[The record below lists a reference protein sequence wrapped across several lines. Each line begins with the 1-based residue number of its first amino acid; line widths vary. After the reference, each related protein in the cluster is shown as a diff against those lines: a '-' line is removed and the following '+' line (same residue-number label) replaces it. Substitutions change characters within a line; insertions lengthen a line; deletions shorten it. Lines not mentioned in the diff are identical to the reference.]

1 MDPSGA
7 ARSSHRAPLIWL
19 ISAGIALSCSVLA
32 ATRQTGAVPLR
43 TMLREAYE
51 LVQKRY
57 YDKTYH
63 GLDWDARYKD
73 FEAKIR
79 ATTSVN
85 AGLGLVAQFLDGLKD
100 SHTYF
105 IPPSRPFDHDYGY
118 RLQLIG
124 DKTFIAR
131 VVPKTDA
138 EAKLQPGDEVLA
150 VNGFVPSRETL
161 STVNY
166 ILNVLAPIE
175 TVDMWVRNPAGVR
188 RQVLVNARIVEKPHQ
203 RAEWDPLAIYRTKDD
218 PTRVEPQRFTSIGDV
233 LIWAMPDFLVE
244 DRIVDG
250 MWERARR
257 HRAVILDLRGNP
269 GGVTTT
275 LNRMLAN
282 AFDRDIK
289 AYEFVERKGR
299 TPELVKSRKDN
310 AFTGALTVLVDS
322 NSGSAAELFARII
335 QLEKRGVV
343 IGDRSAGGVMAAR
356 MYEGES
362 RHLFYAF
369 VITDA
374 DLVMNDG
381 KSLEIVGVVP
391 DETMLPTAADL
402 AAGRDPVL
410 AHAAAKLG
418 ITLDAAAAAKIFEKK
433 VGGGS

>member
-1 MDPSGA
+1 MDPSA
-7 ARSSHRAPLIWL
+7 APRFHHRKPLVWL
-19 ISAGIALSCSVLA
+19 SAAGVVLCASVLA
-32 ATRQTGAVPLR
+32 AGRQTGAVPLR
-43 TMLREAYE
+43 TMLREAYD
-51 LVQKRY
+51 LVKKHY
-57 YDKTYH
+57 YDPKYH
-63 GLDWDARYKD
+63 GLDWDGRYQE

-79 ATTSVN
+79 ATASVN
-85 AGLGLVAQFLDGLKD
+85 AGLGLIAQFLDGLKD

-118 RLQLIG
+118 RLQLVG

-138 EAKLQPGDEVLA
+138 EAKLQPGDEVLSI
-150 VNGFVPSRETL
+150 NGFVPSRETL
-161 STVNY
+161 STVQY
-166 ILNVLAPIE
+166 ILNVLAPLE
-175 TVDMWVRNPAGVR
+175 TVDVWVRNPAGVR

-218 PTRVEPQRFTSIGDV
+218 PTRVEPQRFASLDDV
-233 LIWAMPDFLVE
+233 LVWAMPDFLAE

-310 AFTGALTVLVDS
+310 AFTGSLTVLVDS

-356 MYEGES
+356 MHEGES

-369 VITDA
+369 VVTEA
-374 DLVMNDG
+374 DILMNDG
-381 KSLEIVGVVP
+381 KSLEAVGVVP
-391 DETMLPTAADL
+391 DETVLPTAADL

-410 AHAAAKLG
+410 AHAATKLG
-418 ITLDAAAAAKIFEKK
+418 VMLDATAAAKIFEKK
-433 VGGGS
+433 GG